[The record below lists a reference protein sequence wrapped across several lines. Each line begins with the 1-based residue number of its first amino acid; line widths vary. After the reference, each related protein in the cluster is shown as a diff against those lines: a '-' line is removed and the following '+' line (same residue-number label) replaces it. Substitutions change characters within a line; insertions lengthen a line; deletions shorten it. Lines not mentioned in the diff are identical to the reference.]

1 MKAVIKKVIK
11 YIGIVLIYCLVL
23 GAVEYGSQII
33 LKYEKDSEIDFLFS
47 GVGAVLGFLT
57 VYIITNNK
65 EKIIRDNKI
74 IKLSTAIYASI
85 LGAALNLFI
94 DYGIYGT
101 VFRIKS
107 DSSINCSITM
117 AVLSVVI
124 APVTEEYIFRKC
136 SIDMAKEKRFETV
149 SLIIVSSLLFAVI
162 HNVSNVARFSSLL
175 LAAIVYSVLYLKTK
189 KIMICVC
196 AHFGHN
202 LVSQIG
208 KVERNYAFEI
218 ISVKTIQSKVTITL
232 LMIVLMILC
241 YIFIAKNDNKV
252 ITNEKTQ

>member
-1 MKAVIKKVIK
+1 MKAVIKKIIK

-23 GAVEYGSQII
+23 GAVEYGSQIL

-107 DSSINCSITM
+107 DSSLNCSI
-117 AVLSVVI
+117 SVVI

-136 SIDMAKEKRFETV
+136 SIDMAKEKRLDTV
-149 SLIIVSSLLFAVI
+149 SLIIASSLLFAVI

-208 KVERNYAFEI
+208 KIERNYAFEI
-218 ISVKTIQSKVTITL
+218 ISVKTIKSKVTITL

-241 YIFIAKNDNKV
+241 YIFIEKNVNNKV